1 MGVITSYKTIGVM
14 SKFRILTVVLISV
27 LLFTSCI
34 FKKKSGAEGVSTST
48 GWEYN
53 NPDNGGFEVTLGA
66 DQKTGP
72 GLVLIEGGR
81 FTMGQVVQ
89 DVMFDWN
96 NKPRTVTVSSF
107 YMDETEVKNV
117 DYREY
122 LYWLRRV
129 YVDYPEVFRNA
140 LPDTLVWRSPMGFND
155 PYVQYYFRH
164 PSYNNYPVVGVSW
177 VKANNFCLWRTD
189 RVNEQIL
196 INEGE
201 LNPDP
206 DQLNDKNFNTDA
218 YLAGLYEGVVNQLR
232 ESVNPNQTERR
243 TNFEDGVLLPSYRLP
258 TEAEWEFA
266 AYALRGNTFEER
278 IYERKIYP
286 WSGHN
291 VRNSN
296 EKNRGEMMAN
306 FVRGRGDLM
315 GVAGNLN
322 DNGSITVDVKSYWPN
337 DYGLYCMA
345 GNVNE
350 WVQDVYRPLSSDDVD
365 GFNPFRGNVYTD
377 TRRDAN
383 GAIVGKDKLGRLY
396 IDTVKDVNVANRAN
410 YQKADYRNFNDG
422 DLQSAIPNASDWT
435 VEDGKK
441 GSLRMYA
448 QDGTTDYTTLINDNA
463 RVYKGGSWKDRA
475 YWLNPST
482 RRFLDQDESR
492 DDIGFRCAMIR
503 VGSPAGN

>member
-1 MGVITSYKTIGVM
+1 MY
-14 SKFRILTVVLISV
+14 RLRALPVVLIFIM
-27 LLFTSCI
+27 LLTSCSL
-34 FKKKSGAEGVSTST
+34 FKKKKANENVSAVT

-66 DQKTGP
+66 EQSTGP

-81 FTMGQVVQ
+81 FTMGQVQQ

-107 YMDETEVKNV
+107 YMDETEVRNI

-122 LYWLRRV
+122 LFWLRRV
-129 YVDYPEVFRNA
+129 YKDYPEVYRRA

-177 VKANNFCLWRTD
+177 VKANDFCIWRTD
-189 RVNEQIL
+189 RVNEQLL
-196 INEGE
+196 IDEGE

-206 DQLNDKNFNTDA
+206 NQLNEKNFNTEA
-218 YLAGLYEGVVNQLR
+218 YMSGLYEGVVNQLR
-232 ESVNPNQTERR
+232 ESLNPNQTERR
-243 TNFEDGVLLPSYRLP
+243 TNFEDGLLLPSYRLP

-266 AYALRGNTFEER
+266 SYALRGNTFEER
-278 IYERKIYP
+278 VYERRIYP
-286 WSGHN
+286 WDGHN
-291 VRNSN
+291 VRNSAQ
-296 EKNRGEMMAN
+296 KSRGEMMAN

-322 DNGSITVDVKSYWPN
+322 DNGSITVDVRSYWPN

-350 WVQDVYRPLSSDDVD
+350 WVQDVYRPLTSEDVD

-377 TRRDAN
+377 IRRDAN
-383 GAIVGKDKLGRLY
+383 GAVVGKDRLGRLFV
-396 IDTVKDVNVANRAN
+396 DTVKDADVANRYN
-410 YQKADYRNFNDG
+410 YQKGDYRNYKDG
-422 DLQSAIPNASDWT
+422 DQQSAMPNGADWLT
-435 VEDGKK
+435 EDGKQ
-441 GSLRMYA
+441 GSTRMYSQNPGGEGNTA
-448 QDGTTDYTTLINDNA
+448 DFVTLINDNA

-482 RRFLDQDESR
+482 RRFLDQESSR

-503 VGSPAGN
+503 VGSPAGM

>member
-1 MGVITSYKTIGVM
+1 MY
-14 SKFRILTVVLISV
+14 KFRALPVVLITV

-34 FKKKSGAEGVSTST
+34 FKKKGKDNVSTST

-53 NPDNGGFEVTLGA
+53 NPDNGGFEVALGA
-66 DQKTGP
+66 EQKTGP

-81 FTMGQVVQ
+81 FTMGQVQQ

-96 NKPRTVTVSSF
+96 NRPRTVTVSSF
-107 YMDETEVKNV
+107 YMDETEVKNI

-122 LYWLRRV
+122 LFWLRRV
-129 YVDYPEVFRNA
+129 YKDYPEVYRRA

-155 PYVQYYFRH
+155 PYVEYYFRH
-164 PSYNNYPVVGVSW
+164 PAYNNYPVVGVSW
-177 VKANNFCLWRTD
+177 VKANDFCLWRTD
-189 RVNEQIL
+189 RVNEQLL
-196 INEGE
+196 IDEGE

-206 DQLNDKNFNTDA
+206 NQANEKNFNTEA
-218 YLAGLYEGVVNQLR
+218 YLAGQYEGVVNQLR
-232 ESVNPNQTERR
+232 PSLNPNKTERR
-243 TNFEDGVLLPSYRLP
+243 TNFEDGILLPSYRLP

-266 AYALRGNTFEER
+266 SYALRGNTFEER
-278 IYERKIYP
+278 IYERRINP
-286 WSGHN
+286 WDGHN
-291 VRNSN
+291 VRNSAK
-296 EKNRGEMMAN
+296 KNRGEMMAN

-315 GVAGNLN
+315 GVAGSLN

-350 WVQDVYRPLSSDDVD
+350 WVQDVYRPLTSEDVD

-377 TRRDAN
+377 LKRDAN
-383 GAIVGKDKLGRLY
+383 GSVVAKDKLGRLF
-396 IDTVKDVNVANRAN
+396 IDTVKDSDVANRYN
-410 YQKADYRNFNDG
+410 YQKGDYRNYRDG
-422 DLQSAIPNASDWT
+422 DLQSAIPGGGGTDYT
-435 VEDGKK
+435 VEDNKK

-448 QDGTTDYTTLINDNA
+448 QDGNPNANDFVTLINDNA

-482 RRFLDQDESR
+482 RRFLDQESSR

-503 VGSPAGN
+503 VGSPAGL

>member
-1 MGVITSYKTIGVM
+1 MQKI
-14 SKFRILTVVLISV
+14 RILSIILVAFLFVV
-27 LLFTSCI
+27 SCSS
-34 FKKKSGAEGVSTST
+34 KKKNSNVSSTT

-53 NPDNGGFEVTLGA
+53 NPDNGGFEVALGA
-66 DQKTGP
+66 EQQTGP

-81 FTMGQVVQ
+81 FTMGQVQQ

-96 NKPRTVTVSSF
+96 NMARTVTVSSF
-107 YMDETEVKNV
+107 YMDETEIRNV

-122 LYWLRRV
+122 LFWLRRV
-129 YVDYPEVFRNA
+129 YKDYPEVYRRA

-177 VKANNFCLWRTD
+177 VKANDYCLWRTD

-196 INEGE
+196 IDEGE

-206 DQLNDKNFNTDA
+206 NQLNEKNFNTEA
-218 YLAGLYEGVVNQLR
+218 YLAGQYEGVVNQLR
-232 ESVNPNQTERR
+232 ESLNPDQTERR
-243 TNFEDGVLLPSYRLP
+243 TNFEDGVLLPAYRLP

-278 IYERKIYP
+278 IYERRIYP
-286 WSGHN
+286 RDGHN
-291 VRNSN
+291 VRNAAA
-296 EKNRGEMMAN
+296 KHRGEMMAN
-306 FVRGRGDLM
+306 FVRGRGDMM
-315 GVAGNLN
+315 GVAGSLN
-322 DNGSITVDVKSYWPN
+322 DNGSITTDVKSYWPN

-350 WVQDVYRPLSSDDVD
+350 WVQDVYRPLTSEVVD
-365 GFNPFRGNVYTD
+365 GFNPFRGNVFTD
-377 TRRDAN
+377 LKRDAN
-383 GAIVGKDKLGRLY
+383 GAVVPKDRLGRL
-396 IDTVKDVNVANRAN
+396 IVDTVKDVDVANRYN
-410 YQKADYRNFNDG
+410 YQKGDYRNYKDG
-422 DLQSAIPNASDWT
+422 DLQSAIVDGDNWT
-435 VEDGKK
+435 LDDNKP
-441 GSLRMYA
+441 GSSRMYA
-448 QDGTTDYTTLINDNA
+448 QDESKQNPDFVTLINDNA

-482 RRFLDQDESR
+482 RRFLDQESSR

-503 VGSPAGN
+503 VGSPSGM